1 VVIVSRCFS
10 SGSVPAS
17 EVNPAA
23 VEAMRDVGIDSKGEF
38 PKPWTDEVIRAAD
51 VIITMGCGDA
61 CPIFPSKRYED
72 WEVADP
78 AAGREAGQTDPL

>member
-1 VVIVSRCFS
+1 
-10 SGSVPAS
+10 
-17 EVNPAA
+17 
-23 VEAMRDVGIDSKGEF
+23 
-38 PKPWTDEVIRAAD
+38 VIRAAD

-78 AAGREAGQTDPL
+78 AAGREAVKPIRYEIDRRVKVLPEQLGVIEPRQRGVTEGRPEGRPSNIGL